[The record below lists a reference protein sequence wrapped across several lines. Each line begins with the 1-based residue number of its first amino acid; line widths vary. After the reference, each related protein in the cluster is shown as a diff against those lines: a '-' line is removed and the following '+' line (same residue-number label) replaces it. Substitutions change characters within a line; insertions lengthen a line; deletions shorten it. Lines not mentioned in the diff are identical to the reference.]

1 MKKMFGQARRW
12 IQRPEVLA
20 PFHGWSA
27 MAWFIAAFPICIW
40 LNQSVPF
47 LVFIS
52 VYAIVV
58 SHWEGWQTAAGHRR
72 ENKNRESSPDS

>member
-1 MKKMFGQARRW
+1 MKAWRKVRGLFQSPGFLR
-12 IQRPEVLA
+12 
-20 PFHGWSA
+20 PFHGWSTLI
-27 MAWFIAAFPICIW
+27 WFVAAFPLCIW

-58 SHWEGWQTAAGHRR
+58 SHWEGWQSAT
-72 ENKNRESSPDS
+72 EMEKSEEE

>member
-1 MKKMFGQARRW
+1 MRKVKKKVYELLHSPDFLRK
-12 IQRPEVLA
+12 
-20 PFHGWSA
+20 FHGWSTIG
-27 MAWFIAAFPICIW
+27 WFVAAFPICIW

-58 SHWEGWQTAAGHRR
+58 SHWEGWQSASQMKK
-72 ENKNRESSPDS
+72 EEDS